1 MVYKIPDYSD
11 LIIKNQLKQ
20 EPNIGIDQIKRLL
33 SRARV
38 DLIEAQKIFDEDLP
52 TAMDL
57 VYKSMFHASNA
68 LIRSQGYRPGS
79 FQQHKGIVE
88 ALSRTLDK
96 NSFGLIGNFDSLRKK
111 RNNFEYQA
119 IFRSSKSEIKE
130 SIYMADKLISKI
142 ENLID
147 KQNPQQK
154 LTN

>member
-1 MVYKIPDYSD
+1 
-11 LIIKNQLKQ
+11 
-20 EPNIGIDQIKRLL
+20 
-33 SRARV
+33 
-38 DLIEAQKIFDEDLP
+38 
-52 TAMDL
+52 MDL